1 MNIKTI
7 LFGVVALAS
16 ANVAFA
22 NDGRQLY
29 VDFGCMH
36 CHGED
41 AKATGPKGL
50 MPIAG
55 MSVNDLFNKTKKMIA
70 SKSHADAMA
79 GCGSQPTDPEIN
91 KISAYI
97 SSLPK

>member
-1 MNIKTI
+1 MNIKII
-7 LFGVVALAS
+7 LFGVAALAS

-50 MPIAG
+50 KPIAG
-55 MSVNDLFNKTKKMIA
+55 MSVTDLFNKTKKMIA
-70 SKSHADAMA
+70 GHSHADAMA
-79 GCGSQPTDPEIN
+79 GCGSQPTDADIK